1 MINNWMIGSC
11 NGVKKKIKLNVYI
24 KNLKEFL
31 LEDRWELVLFEC
43 FVFGMWVKM
52 YKLWYVFI
60 LFLNIRVDDYL
71 LFIKEFVSCY
81 LLLDIYVRGI
91 YVK

>member
-1 MINNWMIGSC
+1 MIGSC
-11 NGVKKKIKLNVYI
+11 NGVKKKIKFNDYI

-60 LFLNIRVDDYL
+60 LFL
-71 LFIKEFVSCY
+71 FVSCY